1 MAGEG
6 CELGPEQRD
15 GMRSETQT
23 LSEGPQEALEV
34 IKQGTTTQTFNLE
47 AALWLLH

>member
-6 CELGPEQRD
+6 HELGPEQEDR
-15 GMRSETQT
+15 MRSETQT

-34 IKQGTTTQTFNLE
+34 IKQGTTTQIFNLE
-47 AALWLLH
+47 AVLWLLH